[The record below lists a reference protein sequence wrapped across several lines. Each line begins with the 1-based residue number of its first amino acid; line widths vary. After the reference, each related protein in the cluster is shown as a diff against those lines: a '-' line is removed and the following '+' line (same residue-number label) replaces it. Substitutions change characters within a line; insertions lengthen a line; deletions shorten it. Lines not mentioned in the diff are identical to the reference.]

1 METRKRGNWE
11 TRSDW
16 LVRLSR
22 FRASSFPRFR
32 ELDRI
37 SHTLQGQAAVIG
49 EAGGGPGR
57 TPDEV
62 YPDTFRADGLG
73 LILDLFRH
81 GRAGR
86 AAHPRPGPLDSDLV
100 PRHLQVIAQ

>member
-22 FRASSFPRFR
+22 FRAASFPRFR

-37 SHTLQGQAAVIG
+37 SYTLQGQAAVIG

-57 TPDEV
+57 APDEV
-62 YPDTFRADGLG
+62 YRDTVRADRLE
-73 LILDLFRH
+73 LILDLSRD
-81 GRAGR
+81 GPADR
-86 AAHPRPGPLDSDLV
+86 AAHRRPRPPDADVG
-100 PRHLQVIAQ
+100 

>member
-22 FRASSFPRFR
+22 FRASAFPRFR

-49 EAGGGPGR
+49 EAGGGAGR
-57 TPDEV
+57 TPEEV
-62 YPDTFRADGLG
+62 EPGTVRAGGLGPILALFRAGPAPTAGPRRHGRLDADGLVA
-73 LILDLFRH
+73 DR
-81 GRAGR
+81 
-86 AAHPRPGPLDSDLV
+86 
-100 PRHLQVIAQ
+100 QV